1 MLDVLHLLLLLSLTF
16 GATCTPA
23 TIVGGVEPPA
33 VPISTSS
40 DTKKKPSTPCVCT
53 QYARRVAVL
62 ARVNGAFHEGTTVQ
76 KGCTIV
82 KDARIHAWFLTQ
94 PTEPFSL
101 KYRISWKAGIV
112 IQAANH
118 RNKLLILFDDG
129 YEAVPIRA
137 THVRPIAPRI
147 KVSFNAMPWS
157 GPRRPATIVLVN
169 TVDIRKL
176 VHGSFPSLQLLQ
188 QEPTTGTA
196 DNHPPGTFEI
206 DQHLYATQLSCR

>member
-1 MLDVLHLLLLLSLTF
+1 M
-16 GATCTPA
+16 
-23 TIVGGVEPPA
+23 
-33 VPISTSS
+33 
-40 DTKKKPSTPCVCT
+40 
-53 QYARRVAVL
+53 
-62 ARVNGAFHEGTTVQ
+62 
-76 KGCTIV
+76 
-82 KDARIHAWFLTQ
+82 IHAWFLTQ

-101 KYRISWKAGIV
+101 KYHIRWKAGIV

-118 RNKLLILFDDG
+118 RNKLLILFDGG
-129 YEAVPIRA
+129 YEAVLIRA

-157 GPRRPATIVLVN
+157 GPRRPETIVLVN

>member
-1 MLDVLHLLLLLSLTF
+1 M
-16 GATCTPA
+16 
-23 TIVGGVEPPA
+23 
-33 VPISTSS
+33 
-40 DTKKKPSTPCVCT
+40 
-53 QYARRVAVL
+53 
-62 ARVNGAFHEGTTVQ
+62 
-76 KGCTIV
+76 
-82 KDARIHAWFLTQ
+82 
-94 PTEPFSL
+94 
-101 KYRISWKAGIV
+101 
-112 IQAANH
+112 
-118 RNKLLILFDDG
+118 ILFDDG
-129 YEAVPIRA
+129 YEAVLIGA

-157 GPRRPATIVLVN
+157 GPRRPETIVLVN